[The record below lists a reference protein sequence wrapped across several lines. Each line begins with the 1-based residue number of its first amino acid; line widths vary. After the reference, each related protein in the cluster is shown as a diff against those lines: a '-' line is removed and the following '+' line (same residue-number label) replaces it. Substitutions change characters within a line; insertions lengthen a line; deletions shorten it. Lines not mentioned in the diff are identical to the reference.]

1 MAKKKRR
8 WRAVMTRRQRAYRV
22 RKQQIRLRR
31 TGALKYGLRLR
42 DMLTESDWKALDD
55 ARMGDL
61 R

>member
-1 MAKKKRR
+1 
-8 WRAVMTRRQRAYRV
+8 MTRRQRAYRV

>member
-1 MAKKKRR
+1 
-8 WRAVMTRRQRAYRV
+8 MTRRQRAFRV
-22 RKQQIRLRR
+22 RKQSQSQMRLRHIRR